1 VNGRAHLLCDRYKD
15 TDMYTYVYIF
25 ILHVLTLFGG
35 LTKLPWLINDGLLHG
50 RLWRTIRQLRQ
61 FDGKHHQQRMC
72 TYSMHMQ

>member
-1 VNGRAHLLCDRYKD
+1 VTGKD
-15 TDMYTYVYIF
+15 TDVYTCVYI
-25 ILHVLTLFGG
+25 GG

-50 RLWRTIRQLRQ
+50 RVWRTIRQLYLRTKQRQ